1 MAERES
7 RFVEGLEALGIAPE
21 RVALARAKHAHE
33 ARRRDL
39 PRWQPARIPAIVAG
53 AVTGRYGR
61 YSRGAIDVLRDL
73 VQPAGR
79 RS

>member
-1 MAERES
+1 MLAER
-7 RFVEGLEALGIAPE
+7 LQALGIAPD
-21 RVALARAKHAHE
+21 RVRAVAAREARARK

-39 PRWQPARIPAIVAG
+39 PRWQPARIPIIITG

-73 VQPAGR
+73 VQPAGT
-79 RS
+79 RSRP